1 MNLNG
6 KKAMQNRKENPN
18 QGGAKYSVRVVVLT
32 CLLLC
37 FVGIVNHDLW
47 TPDEPRV
54 AAVSLAMSRSHN
66 LVVPMLASQPFV
78 EKPPLY
84 FAVAGW
90 FIKVFG
96 PVFGDTGAIR
106 LSTTFWALGILLM
119 TYLLG
124 RRLLAPGKAWLA
136 LGVMATME
144 GFFENA
150 HWIRV
155 DAALSFFV
163 IAAIWALV
171 EVYFKQRRWAAVLAG
186 IFAAGAF
193 LSKGPIGLIMIAAA
207 WIVMF
212 MQTLFLGGEQGLGI
226 RLKGVGRRFLSVGIV
241 PHLLAVVVLLALVAP
256 WVYLIHAS
264 GKGIWQEWFW
274 DNQVGRLTGTAQ
286 NLSHIRRNPLYYVTT
301 LLLYSLPWTPLL
313 IPWFWDK
320 LKKWFKRQ
328 PLSPLEIFLSG
339 WSVVG
344 LAILTSSA
352 TKRSIYIWPMMPVF
366 ALIVADQLINY
377 KDKWLPVYTRAWQI
391 LMAVV
396 LLVLGGLPLLG
407 KLVPAFADI
416 IPPRS
421 GAVLLTFGSL
431 HMVALLLGA
440 ILLGIHF
447 ATRGREFRPTA
458 MIFATALFLGGVC
471 LLAQP
476 ALDREKSM
484 RDGLLA
490 FVDAIP
496 VAERSSVASF
506 GLNETMRAIFYYYAD
521 WSIDRLDAHTM
532 GGDRETELAN
542 GRRQVALILEG
553 KDPTYRSVVYASKR
567 PGIHIGN
574 DMPAAKTLQ
583 VEQLNRDRWLARFGP
598 PEGK

>member
-1 MNLNG
+1 MHNH
-6 KKAMQNRKENPN
+6 QENPN
-18 QGGAKYSVRVVVLT
+18 HEVTKNSIRIVVLT

-66 LVVPMLASQPFV
+66 LAVPMLASEPFV

-90 FIKVFG
+90 FIQVLG
-96 PVFGDTGAIR
+96 PIFGDTGAIR

-124 RRLLAPGKAWLA
+124 RQLLAPGKAWLA

-150 HWIRV
+150 RWIRV

-171 EVYFKQRRWAAVLAG
+171 EVYFKQRRWLAVLAG

-193 LSKGPIGLIMIAAA
+193 LSKGPIGLVMIAAA

-212 MQTLFLGGEQGLGI
+212 VQALFLGGEQGLGI
-226 RLKGVGRRFLSVGIV
+226 RIKGVGKRFLSIGIV

-256 WVYLIHAS
+256 WVYLIHKS

-274 DNQVGRLTGTAQ
+274 DNQVGRMMGTAQ
-286 NLSHIRRNPLYYVTT
+286 DLSHIRRNPFYYVTT

-320 LKKWFKRQ
+320 LQKLFKRQ
-328 PLSPLEIFLSG
+328 PLRPLELFLSG

-344 LAILTSSA
+344 IAILTSSA

-366 ALIVADQLINY
+366 ALIVADQLINH
-377 KDKWLPVYTRAWQI
+377 KDKWLPVYARAWQI

-396 LLVLGGLPLLG
+396 LFVLGGLPLLG
-407 KLVPAFADI
+407 KLIPALADI
-416 IPPRS
+416 VPPRS
-421 GAVLLTFGSL
+421 GAVLLTFSGL
-431 HMVALLLGA
+431 HSVALLLGG
-440 ILLGIHF
+440 ILLYMYV

-458 MIFATALFLGGVC
+458 MIFSTALFMGGVC

-484 RDGLLA
+484 REGLLA

-496 VAERSSVASF
+496 IEERSNVASF
-506 GLNETMRAIFYYYAD
+506 GFNETMRAIFYYYAD

-532 GGDRETELAN
+532 GDDRETEQEN
-542 GRRQVALILEG
+542 GRKQVALILNG

-567 PGIHIGN
+567 AHINLGN
-574 DMPAAKTLQ
+574 DMPAAQTLQ
-583 VEQLNRDRWLARFGP
+583 VEQLNRDRWLVRFGP
-598 PEGK
+598 LAGK